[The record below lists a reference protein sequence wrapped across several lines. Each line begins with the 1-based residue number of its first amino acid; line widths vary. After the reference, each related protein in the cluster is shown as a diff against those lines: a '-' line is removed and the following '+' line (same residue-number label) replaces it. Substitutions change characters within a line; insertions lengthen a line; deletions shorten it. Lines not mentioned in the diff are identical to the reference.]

1 MLGRKIACVTAREPF
16 DKRRDID
23 VLYTPS
29 ILCGYGDS
37 AFIGNAKL
45 TPVAVNVIVYSRG
58 NRVEQGRFSRIPTA
72 GNNGNTLSDSHSA
85 HTANF
90 NFIIGC
96 GLKRNR
102 ARHRQACPFCARQNT
117 AICNE
122 GAIVTA
128 FQPFSDRRLFFRKRG
143 GVLQS
148 LPVEIQNKTIDR
160 VGKVT
165 AKHLYRLAELPF
177 RQLHLNEKA
186 KTHKRRSGN
195 VVTKQIDLRTR
206 AVLIILL
213 RTKSKI
219 R

>member
-1 MLGRKIACVTAREPF
+1 MLYAPA
-16 DKRRDID
+16 
-23 VLYTPS
+23 

-37 AFIGNAKL
+37 TFIGNAKL

-72 GNNGNTLSDSHSA
+72 GNNGNTLSNSHSA

-102 ARHRQACPFCARQNT
+102 ARHGQIRSLGTRKNT
-117 AICNE
+117 AVCNE

-177 RQLHLNEKA
+177 RQLHLKA
-186 KTHKRRSGN
+186 NTKAHQRRTEN
-195 VVTKQIDLRTR
+195 AVVQKIYIRTR
-206 AVLIILL
+206 TVLIIFL